1 MALDFP
7 KPVIEMIRIILYAM
21 QNPHFQP
28 FQCEIQSWKLFF
40 SGQTDGL
47 SVREMDSNNHDISGS
62 REMLPAGVLKSS
74 LFFSKLHFY
83 LPVVLDSSL
92 LPFSLQQ

>member
-1 MALDFP
+1 
-7 KPVIEMIRIILYAM
+7 M

-28 FQCEIQSWKLFF
+28 FQCEIQAWKLFF

-74 LFFSKLHFY
+74 SPFFSKLHLC